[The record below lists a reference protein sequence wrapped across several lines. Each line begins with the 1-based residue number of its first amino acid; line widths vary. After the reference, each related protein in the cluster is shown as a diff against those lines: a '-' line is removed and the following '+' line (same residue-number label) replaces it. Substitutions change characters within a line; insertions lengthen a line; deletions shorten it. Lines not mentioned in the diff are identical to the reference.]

1 MSTGVKPNWTASW
14 LPFISNWQSGLA
26 APMLAKE
33 APYLAILPWLVT
45 AGVIFLTLSGL
56 VLAVYYNP
64 AHAFDS
70 IQFIDRNVNNGWLV
84 QGFHETGAT
93 MVFGAAYLA
102 LLRGLWVRGY
112 KAPFAAAWAWRIKIF
127 CWLLIAGWIGFTL
140 SGGADGDWSLTR
152 AAQASL
158 LLTGAP
164 GAFGTWFF
172 GGPNGA
178 GTLPR
183 MLVFHV
189 IVGVILFGA
198 LAAEHSANKAATP
211 RVLPRDAV
219 AFHPYYTSQYFVA
232 LSVFALIFAVLVF
245 FAPRFG
251 QPFLNLVPASP
262 LVVPAKILFP
272 WYLAPVSGLGSVLP
286 GIYGGIIGVVAGLGV
301 LFALPW
307 LDRSGPNFRP
317 GALYKFLTLLLA
329 LDVVGLGWAASTS
342 SGLGGVLLA
351 VFGFWYFLHF
361 LVLTPLVTAM
371 EAE

>member
-1 MSTGVKPNWTASW
+1 MSTEVKPSWTASW
-14 LPFISNWQSGLA
+14 LPFISNWQTGLA
-26 APMLAKE
+26 APVLVKE
-33 APYLAILPWLVT
+33 APYLAILPWLVSV
-45 AGVIFLTLSGL
+45 GVIFLTLSGL
-56 VLAVYYNP
+56 VLAVYYSP
-64 AHAFDS
+64 AHAFES
-70 IQFIDRNVNNGWLV
+70 IQFIDRNVHNGWLV
-84 QGFHETGAT
+84 QSFHETGAS

-112 KAPFAAAWAWRIKIF
+112 KAPFAAVWIWRMAIF
-127 CWLLIAGWIGFTL
+127 GLLLIAGWIGFTL
-140 SGGADGDWSLTR
+140 SGGAMADWSLTR
-152 AAQASL
+152 AAQAAL

-183 MLVFHV
+183 MLVFHL
-189 IVGVILFGA
+189 ILGVLVLGGV
-198 LAAEHSANKAATP
+198 AAANSARKAVTP
-211 RVLPRDAV
+211 VPPRGAV
-219 AFHPYYTSQYFVA
+219 AFHPYYTTQYFVA

-251 QPFLNLVPASP
+251 QPFLNLVPADP
-262 LVVPAKILFP
+262 LVVPAKLLFP
-272 WYLAPVSGLGSVLP
+272 WYLAPLSGLGSLLP
-286 GIYGGIIGVVAGLGV
+286 GIYGGIIGVVGGLGV

-307 LDRSGPNFRP
+307 LDRSGPNYRP
-317 GALYKFLTLLLA
+317 GALYKFLTLVLA
-329 LDVVGLGWAASTS
+329 LDVLGLGWAASTS
-342 SGLGGVLLA
+342 SGLGSVLVM